1 MKKTYLP
8 LLAAVGLV
16 VAGCDWQGIR
26 GNGHIVTDQ
35 RTIED
40 FSELHTNGGAFDIE
54 WRSGSPALTITTD
67 ENLVGHIEAR
77 KIDNYLELRTRE
89 RLRPTHHIKVLV
101 SSSIRSAAKLSG
113 ASDLSVHAL
122 AGPKFAVQS
131 TGAADVTLD
140 GAVDELL
147 ADMTGASDLKAS
159 KLQARTV
166 QISTTGAASALVNT
180 SETLRVAITG
190 AGDVTY
196 FGNPKTVEKHITG
209 AGSIRH
215 KD

>member
-8 LLAAVGLV
+8 LLAAVGLA

-77 KIDNYLELRTRE
+77 KIDNYLELRTRK

-113 ASDLSVHAL
+113 ASDLSVHVL

-159 KLQARTV
+159 RLQARTV
-166 QISTTGAASALVNT
+166 QISTTGAASALVNAT
-180 SETLRVAITG
+180 ETLRVAITG

-215 KD
+215 KE